1 MIVVIGGGPAGMSAA
16 LEIAKRDVA
25 VTLLDAAPRLGGQY
39 WRQLP
44 DTWVTPSGAKYMYD
58 QVKVFIDAI
67 NESSHITYISRAH
80 VWSAS
85 NTDDG
90 ICINYVKENVERSL
104 VAQKIVIATGAHDRA
119 LPFPGWDIPGVMT
132 PGAAQA
138 LLKGS
143 GVIVG
148 KKIVVGGTGP
158 FLLPVSLGLVGA
170 GAHIVGIFE
179 AHSPLK
185 WIISIRAMLLNSSK
199 IWEGKYFFT
208 KLRKERVPLRF
219 GKSIIAASAG
229 SDGNL
234 RSVTV
239 AKINRNFSVRKGSE
253 KIIECDVAAIGWGF
267 VPDLSIAGALGC
279 AQKVDC
285 DGTVIASVDEKQL
298 SSNPRV
304 WIAGELTGIGGHELS
319 LVEGAIAGQ
328 AITGDAIDA
337 SLIKARKRL
346 QIFARALQRS
356 YPVPQSWH
364 SWLTED
370 TTICRCEEVTFC
382 DIRESVSA
390 LGAIDAR
397 TSKLFTRA
405 GMGLCQGRMCTR
417 NVSEIVAQLRA
428 TQVSDGERISSSNRP
443 TAAPISLGALAD
455 GEKANNQ

>member
-16 LEIAKRDVA
+16 LEIAKSGVE

-39 WRQLP
+39 WRHLP
-44 DTWVTPSGAKYMYD
+44 DAWVRPSGAKYLYD
-58 QVKVFIDAI
+58 QVKIFIGAI
-67 NESSHITYISRAH
+67 KESSHITYLGGAH

-85 NTDDG
+85 NTGDG
-90 ICINYVKENVERSL
+90 ICINYLKDNAEKSL
-104 VAQKIVIATGAHDRA
+104 VAQKIVIATGAYDWA

-143 GVIVG
+143 GVVVG

-158 FLLPVSLGLVGA
+158 FLLPVSLGLIGA
-170 GAHIVGIFE
+170 GAHVVGIFE
-179 AHSPLK
+179 ANSPSK
-185 WIISIRAMLLNSSK
+185 WITSLRAMILNSSK
-199 IWEGKYFFT
+199 IWEGKYFLT
-208 KLRKERVPLRF
+208 KLRKEGAPLHF
-219 GKSIIAASAG
+219 GKVIIAASPG

-239 AKINRNFSVRKGSE
+239 AKINRNSSLRKGSE

-285 DGTVIASVDEKQL
+285 DGTVIACVDEKQL

-304 WIAGELTGIGGHELS
+304 WIVGELTGIGGHELS

-328 AITGDAIDA
+328 AITGGAIDPA
-337 SLIKARKRL
+337 LIKVRKRL

-364 SWLTED
+364 NWLTED
-370 TTICRCEEVTFC
+370 TTICRCEEVTYC

-390 LGAIDAR
+390 LGAMDAR

-428 TQVSDGERISSSNRP
+428 TQVSDAERISSSNRP
-443 TAAPISLGALAD
+443 TAAPISLGALSD
-455 GEKANNQ
+455 GEKG